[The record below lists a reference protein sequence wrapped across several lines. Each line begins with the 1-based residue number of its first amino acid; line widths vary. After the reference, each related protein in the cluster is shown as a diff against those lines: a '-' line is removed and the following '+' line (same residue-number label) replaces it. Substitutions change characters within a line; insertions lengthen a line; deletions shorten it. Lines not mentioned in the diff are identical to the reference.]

1 VELPPTE
8 KRLVPPAAEK
18 VDSLAH
24 LLFSAS
30 AWEILKD
37 YGGLT
42 GTQARETASW
52 VLEVILSAIT
62 SGHSPADVKSQMKDK
77 QHRRPDP
84 MAHVRRR
91 GQQRSS
97 AARSTT

>member
-1 VELPPTE
+1 MELPPTG

-62 SGHSPADVKSQMKDK
+62 SGHSPADVKSQMKDTQWHTFVGEANK
-77 QHRRPDP
+77 DQARLDLQP
-84 MAHVRRR
+84 
-91 GQQRSS
+91 
-97 AARSTT
+97 AAGIH